1 MIYLRGRDYSL
12 SENNRLE
19 CKTQLLNLL
28 IDSEETATVL
38 AKKFGVPDTLIR
50 DEEQRKQLIQMAQQ
64 MAENRGQNIEQQ
76 MVEMGGGPNVGQ

>member
-1 MIYLRGRDYSL
+1 MDNEELR
-12 SENNRLE
+12 
-19 CKTQLLNLL
+19 KQ
-28 IDSEETATVL
+28 V
-38 AKKFGVPDTLIR
+38 DTLIR

>member
-1 MIYLRGRDYSL
+1 MA
-12 SENNRLE
+12 RLDE
-19 CKTQLLNLL
+19 LIQANFGPQLLNLL